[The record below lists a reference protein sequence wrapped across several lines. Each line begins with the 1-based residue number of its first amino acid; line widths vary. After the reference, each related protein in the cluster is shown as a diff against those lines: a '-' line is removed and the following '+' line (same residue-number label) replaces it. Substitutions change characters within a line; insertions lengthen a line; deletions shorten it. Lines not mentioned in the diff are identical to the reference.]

1 MFALLFPYK
10 VFTIKLLIAISIL
23 KLHCKIYL
31 FLICLLSF
39 HRFIFKLNNFT
50 YDIISLYWGWSSSNV
65 FLIWLALM
73 IMIIL
78 LLIYFRISGMRNY
91 YYTHYLHS
99 DYWSH
104 LFIYCHDVLVFIPFW
119 PFDPAV
125 FQRTSTWT
133 TDLIYSCTLFKDHLL
148 DKIKLVNK
156 KHYS

>member
-50 YDIISLYWGWSSSNV
+50 YDIISLYWGWSFSNV

-104 LFIYCHDVLVFIPFW
+104 LFIFRRFSLYSVLAFRSSCLSKN
-119 PFDPAV
+119 FDLNNW
-125 FQRTSTWT
+125 FN
-133 TDLIYSCTLFKDHLL
+133 LL
-148 DKIKLVNK
+148 VHII
-156 KHYS
+156 